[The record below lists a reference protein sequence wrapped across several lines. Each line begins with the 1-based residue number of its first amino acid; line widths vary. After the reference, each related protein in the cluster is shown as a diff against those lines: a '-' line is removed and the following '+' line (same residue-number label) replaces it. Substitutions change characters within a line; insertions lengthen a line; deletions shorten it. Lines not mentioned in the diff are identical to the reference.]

1 LQDKYVF
8 LHADDVDP
16 SWELPTRATS
26 LSAGFDL
33 RAYIPDTDFVDIAPG
48 QTSLL
53 RTGVK
58 VTMPHWG
65 IGMVASRS
73 GLAIRE
79 GLIVLNS
86 PGIIDADYN
95 YEICVILHNTS
106 VATRRIMP
114 KDRIAQILFVVNDA
128 PWEGSVT
135 NSRTAGFGST
145 GKQ

>member
-1 LQDKYVF
+1 MF
-8 LHADDVDP
+8 SHADDVDP
-16 SWELPTRATS
+16 EWELPTRATS

-33 RAYIPDTDFVDIAPG
+33 RAYLPESDFVDVAPG
-48 QTSLL
+48 QTVLI

-65 IGMVASRS
+65 FGMVASRS

-79 GLIVLNS
+79 GLIVLNA

-95 YEICVILHNTS
+95 HEICVILHNTS
-106 VATRRIMP
+106 VAPRRVMP
-114 KDRIAQILFVVNDA
+114 KDRIAQLLFVVNDA
-128 PWEGSVT
+128 PWAGSVT
-135 NSRTAGFGST
+135 NSRTSGFGST